1 MAAATRTFQEKDF
14 HFLKSVTVEDLE
26 DEIFVTAM
34 VDFMMHL
41 PQVTTRFTIWQ
52 SMVTAQ

>member
-41 PQVTTRFTIWQ
+41 D
-52 SMVTAQ
+52 SKSVTAEY